1 MAIAVGI
8 SGDVIVSGTFNG
20 SIDIAGDYLSAVN
33 GQDAFIMALGAAD
46 GQELWGAAMSG
57 LGNNNPTALSVD
69 RGGNIVLAGTF
80 NQDISLGGELFTS
93 AGLDDIFVAKLL
105 PAGDLIWARHYGDV
119 ADDFVAD
126 VATDSD
132 GNVVLTG
139 YLRGGVV
146 DFGGGPLDAVGIDPN
161 DDAFIVALAPDGA
174 HRWSKRLGD
183 DQFQRGGGVAF
194 DADDNA
200 LAIGYFSGSIDFGG
214 ESRTSSGQYDA
225 YAVKFDPLGVP
236 IWSRRYGV
244 MSNQY
249 GHRIGADP
257 AGRVFLTGDFEGVV
271 EFGGQQLDS
280 AGGRDIYFARLDG
293 DAQHRQSG
301 AFGDMIEQTVS
312 DAAVDASGNAV
323 IVGNFY
329 GTVDFG
335 FGPHATSS
343 DTDLNPFIAKLAA
356 P

>member
-1 MAIAVGI
+1 M
-8 SGDVIVSGTFNG
+8 
-20 SIDIAGDYLSAVN
+20 
-33 GQDAFIMALGAAD
+33 
-46 GQELWGAAMSG
+46 
-57 LGNNNPTALSVD
+57 GNNNPTALSVD
-69 RGGNIVLAGTF
+69 RGGNIVLAGVF
-80 NQDISLGGELFTS
+80 NQDINLGGELFTT
-93 AGLDDIFVAKLL
+93 AGLDDIFVAKML
-105 PAGDLIWARHYGDV
+105 PAGELVWARRYGDV
-119 ADDFVAD
+119 ADDYVAD

-132 GNVVLTG
+132 GDIVLTG
-139 YLRGGVV
+139 YLRGGAV
-146 DFGGGPLDAVGIDPN
+146 DFGGGPLDPVGIDPN

-183 DQFQRGGGVAF
+183 EQFQRGFGVAF

-200 LAIGYFSGSIDFGG
+200 LAIGYFAGSIDFGG
-214 ESRTSSGQYDA
+214 ESRTSSGQSDA
-225 YAVKFDPLGVP
+225 YAAKLDPMGAP
-236 IWSRRYGV
+236 IWTRRYGV

-249 GHRIGADP
+249 GQRIDADP
-257 AGRVFLTGDFEGVV
+257 TGGVFLTGDFEGVV

-280 AGGRDIYFARLDG
+280 AGGRDIYIARLDG
-293 DAQHRQSG
+293 DAQHRESRS
-301 AFGDMIEQTVS
+301 FGDAIDQSVS

-343 DTDLNPFIAKLAA
+343 DMDLNPFIAKLVA